1 MMAVSNTL
9 NICLGHVPFP
19 IEYREYVDL
28 MIAPNL
34 VAGPY
39 RVAVVPDSLFG
50 PNGSALSEYAQ
61 LLWLSD
67 NFDAIT
73 SGVDFVRI
81 FHYRR
86 FASGKPLPGVASTN
100 QPWSTTITA
109 GALANCGK
117 EFDRLCS
124 AELFNRPTRF
134 AGGVLKQYA
143 AAHVLEDMLSF
154 VKFLLE
160 IHVFEP
166 VHADAFL
173 DVETLIP
180 ACNIGT
186 FRNETL
192 RSLLLLLKRA
202 ADFMK
207 SSYFVPREGYQRRN
221 MGFLL
226 ERLHSFAILQR
237 VQSRMSPPNF
247 GHNIVISESPIVS
260 LTI

>member
-1 MMAVSNTL
+1 MAVSNTL

-19 IEYREYVDL
+19 VEYREHVDL

-34 VAGPY
+34 VLGPY

-73 SGVDFVRI
+73 SGADFVRI
-81 FHYRR
+81 FQYRR
-86 FASGKPLPGVASTN
+86 FVSEKPLPGVPSTN
-100 QPWSTTITA
+100 QPWSMTITA
-109 GALANCGK
+109 GDLASCGK
-117 EFDRLCS
+117 EFDRFCG
-124 AELFNRPTRF
+124 AELFNRPVRF
-134 AGGVLKQYA
+134 DGGMLMQYA
-143 AAHVLEDMLSF
+143 SAHVLEDMLSF

-160 IHVFEP
+160 IRVFDP
-166 VHADAFL
+166 RHAAAFL
-173 DVETLIP
+173 NVEAVIP
-180 ACNIGT
+180 ACNMGT
-186 FRNETL
+186 FRKETL
-192 RSLLLLLKRA
+192 RSLLLILKRA
-202 ADFMK
+202 AEFLK

-237 VQSRMSPPNF
+237 VQSAMSPRNF
-247 GHNIVISESPIVS
+247 GNNIVISESPVVS
-260 LTI
+260 LTM